1 MAKNLSGLPNKPQ
14 LALLTVVVGVS
25 ALPLSALAEQNAS
38 SPTAFARNGSVSA
51 SQTTILRPDPAG
63 SVLGARW
70 GMRPDEFV
78 LNEDGQLRQS
88 ETVLGAST
96 TAGQL
101 NQDGSVFDFA
111 SATEEQYHSGSVFG
125 SDRGAVSIEA
135 QVADCGPSPA
145 SPEEI
150 RRLVTNA
157 AERHGVDSGFALAIA
172 SAESNFDQNRNSPK
186 GARGPMQLM
195 PATASRFGVED
206 VCDPGANI
214 EGGVRYL
221 RELTEE
227 FRNPLLVAAAYNAG
241 EGRVR
246 EYGGIPPFDET
257 VGYVAKVVNY
267 QLGLP
272 ELVPS
277 RNRPA
282 VDLTTT
288 SATENGTPETGVIT
302 DAKRRQW
309 VGGVMQF

>member
-14 LALLTVVVGVS
+14 LALLFSIAGIS
-25 ALPLSALAEQNAS
+25 AVMPAASAEQNAA
-38 SPTAFARNGSVSA
+38 SPTDSAQNGSVSA
-51 SQTTILRPDPAG
+51 SQPILRPDPAG
-63 SVLGARW
+63 SVLDARW
-70 GMRPDEFV
+70 GVYADGFV

-88 ETVLGAST
+88 EAPLGAST
-96 TAGQL
+96 TARQL
-101 NQDGSVFDFA
+101 NQDGSVFDPTNL
-111 SATEEQYHSGSVFG
+111 TEKQHHSGSVFG
-125 SDRGAVSIEA
+125 SGHGALATEA

-145 SPEEI
+145 TPEEI
-150 RRLVTNA
+150 RQLVIDA
-157 AERHGVDSGFALAIA
+157 AQRHGVDTTFALAIA
-172 SAESNFDQNRNSPK
+172 STESNFDQNRNSSK

-206 VCDPGANI
+206 ICDPASNI

-241 EGRVR
+241 EGRIR

-272 ELVPS
+272 ELAAS
-277 RNRPA
+277 RSRPA
-282 VDLTTT
+282 VDSTITF
-288 SATENGTPETGVIT
+288 ATNDATPETGVIT
-302 DAKRRQW
+302 NAKRRQW

>member
-14 LALLTVVVGVS
+14 LALLFAIVGVS
-25 ALPLSALAEQNAS
+25 AFMPAASAEQNAA
-38 SPTAFARNGSVSA
+38 SPTDSAQNGSVSA
-51 SQTTILRPDPAG
+51 SQPILRPDPAG
-63 SVLGARW
+63 SVLDARW
-70 GMRPDEFV
+70 GVHADEFV

-88 ETVLGAST
+88 EAVLSAST
-96 TAGQL
+96 AAGEL
-101 NQDGSVFDFA
+101 NQDGTVFALA
-111 SATEEQYHSGSVFG
+111 SATGEQHHSGSVFG
-125 SDRGAVSIEA
+125 SNRGAVSIGA
-135 QVADCGPSPA
+135 QVVDCGPSPA
-145 SPEEI
+145 TPEEI
-150 RRLVTNA
+150 RELIIDA
-157 AERHGVDSGFALAIA
+157 AQRHGVDTTFALAIA
-172 SAESNFDQNRNSPK
+172 STESNFDQNRNSPK

-206 VCDPGANI
+206 VCDPASNI

-272 ELVPS
+272 
-277 RNRPA
+277 
-282 VDLTTT
+282 DLAPMRGRAAIDATTT
-288 SATENGTPETGVIT
+288 SATNDATPETGVIT
-302 DAKRRQW
+302 NAKRRQW

>member
-14 LALLTVVVGVS
+14 LALLFAIVGVS
-25 ALPLSALAEQNAS
+25 AVMPA
-38 SPTAFARNGSVSA
+38 AFAERNVAYPTDSAQNGSVSA
-51 SQTTILRPDPAG
+51 SQTILRRDPAG
-63 SVLGARW
+63 SVLDARW

-78 LNEDGQLRQS
+78 LSEDGQLRQS
-88 ETVLGAST
+88 KAVLNAST
-96 TAGQL
+96 AAGRL
-101 NQDGSVFDFA
+101 NQDGAVFDLA
-111 SATEEQYHSGSVFG
+111 STTEEQHHFGSVSG
-125 SDRGAVSIEA
+125 SDRSAVSIEA

-145 SPEEI
+145 TPEEI
-150 RRLVTNA
+150 RQLVIDA
-157 AERHGVDSGFALAIA
+157 AQRHGVDTTFALAIA
-172 SAESNFDQNRNSPK
+172 STESNFDQNRNSPK

-195 PATASRFGVED
+195 PATASRFDVAD

-246 EYGGIPPFDET
+246 EFGGIPPFDET

-282 VDLTTT
+282 VDSTTT
-288 SATENGTPETGVIT
+288 SATENGAPETGVIT
-302 DAKRRQW
+302 NAKRRQW